1 VDPERWQQIKEVFGD
16 AVQREPSLRA
26 AFLAEACA
34 DDRDLRAEV
43 EKLLNSSY
51 DTDFIAHPT
60 VAEVGKTIVGAWQQ
74 LNVGQR
80 LGRYRITQPLGKGG
94 MGEVYLAHDT
104 ELERDVAL
112 KILPVE
118 VAGNRQRMQRFI
130 QEARTASALNH
141 QNIITI
147 YEVGQ
152 ADGVRFIATEYIKGE
167 TLRQRLRR
175 GSLSLRECFEVAVQ
189 TAAALSAAHEAK
201 IVHRD
206 IKPEN
211 IMLRPDGLVKVLDFG
226 LAKLTEKSAVE
237 SPDPYAA
244 TRPQIDTAPGVVLGT
259 FNYMSPEQARG
270 KQVDARTDIWSLGVV
285 LYEIIAGRQPFEG
298 ETNSDILAAILKTD
312 PEPLAQVAPATP
324 AELQHIVGMALQRDK
339 EARYQTAN
347 DLLADLKGLQEDLA
361 FAARLREAPI
371 ISQARAPTEMDARR
385 TAEENKKKRH
395 YFVLAFATLIV
406 LLVLLAMGFYL
417 NRTRRIQ
424 ETATNTGL
432 AVGQIKPRRSVAVLG
447 FKNLSGNLDAAWLST
462 ALSEMLSTELAAGEE
477 IRMIP
482 GENVAR
488 MRIELSLA
496 DTDSFAK
503 DTLAQIKKNLGTD
516 VVVLG
521 SYVTLGEKR
530 GGQIRLDLRL
540 QDVAAG
546 ETIGTVVETGTEAN
560 LFELVSRAGQRLR
573 DRLGVAALSG
583 DEANRVLASLP
594 SNPEAA
600 RHYAEGLERLRLFDA
615 QRARELF
622 EKAIA
627 ADPKYPMAYSALAAA
642 WTTLGYNPKAREAA
656 KKAFDLSGN
665 LSREERLVVEG
676 RYQETFREWENAAG
690 TYHTL
695 LGLFPDNLEYGLRLV
710 FVQTF
715 GGKTK
720 EALATIESLRKLPSP
735 ARDDPRIDLSEMAAA
750 QELSDFKLEQAAATR
765 AAEKAAAQ
773 GARLLL
779 ARARLFE
786 GWALHS
792 LGENERAIAVSNEA
806 KQIYAGAGDR
816 RGVANALGNVANV
829 LWREGDLAGAKKMFN
844 ESLQIRRE
852 IGEQR
857 GVAVTLNNL
866 AGVLLDEGK
875 LRDGTRMFQEAI
887 ANYRAVND
895 RGGLATTLHNLG
907 GVLRDQASLVEARK
921 NLEEAQTISRE
932 IGDEH
937 EVVTASVRLEEVL
950 FDQGDLAEAKK
961 LSERALAFY
970 RETNDD
976 KTLWAAALYDQG
988 MILLAEGNLAGARQE
1003 YDESLAINNETG
1015 AKAEAAISRLALAA
1029 LSIEESHFAEAEA
1042 TAREVAEILRAAK
1055 FSIAEGQACVILSQA
1070 LVAQGKVSDA
1080 DKAIS
1085 RANELLGTTEN
1096 RGAHI
1101 ELSITTAQVRAASG
1115 HNAEAARILDNALAA
1130 ATKLGLVR
1138 LQFEARLVHGK
1149 IELQGGSKDAGRV
1162 RLAALEKEANAK
1174 GFGLIARKAATLRG

>member
-1 VDPERWQQIKEVFGD
+1 MDPERWQQIKEVFGD
-16 AVQREPSLRA
+16 AVQREPSQRA

-34 DDRDLRAEV
+34 DDRDLRAEI

-51 DTDFIAHPT
+51 DTDFIAQQT
-60 VAEVGKTIVGAWQQ
+60 VGEVSETIVAPPQQ
-74 LNVGQR
+74 LRVGQR

-112 KILPVE
+112 KILPAE

-152 ADGVRFIATEYIKGE
+152 VDGVRFIATEYIKGE

-175 GSLSLRECFEVAVQ
+175 ESLSLRECFEVAVQ

-237 SPDPYAA
+237 SPDPSAA

-285 LYEIIAGRQPFEG
+285 LYEIVAGRQPFDG

-312 PEPLAQVAPATP
+312 PEPLAQIAPATP
-324 AELQHIVGMALQRDK
+324 AELQHIVGTALQRDK

-347 DLLADLKGLQEDLA
+347 DLLVDLKGLQEDLA
-361 FAARLREAPI
+361 FAARLREAPVS
-371 ISQARAPTEMDARR
+371 SQAGAPKEISAV
-385 TAEENKKKRH
+385 EETKRKQH
-395 YFVLAFATLIV
+395 YLVMAGVTLIV
-406 LLVLLAMGFYL
+406 LLVVLALGFYL

-424 ETATNTGL
+424 ETATTTGL
-432 AVGQIKPRRSVAVLG
+432 AVGPITLRRSVAVLG
-447 FKNLSGNLDAAWLST
+447 FKNLSGNLATAWLST
-462 ALSEMLSTELAAGEE
+462 ALSEMLSTELAAGEK

-503 DTLAQIKKNLGTD
+503 DTLAQIKMNLGTD

-521 SYVTLGEKR
+521 SYVTLGEKG

-540 QDVAAG
+540 QDAAAG

-573 DRLGVAALSG
+573 DRLGVSALTG
-583 DEANRVLASLP
+583 DEANRLLASLP

-600 RHYAEGLERLRLFDA
+600 RLYAEGLERLRLFDA

-676 RYQETFREWENAAG
+676 RYQETFREWEKAAA

-710 FVQTF
+710 VVQTF

-735 ARDDPRIDLSEMAAA
+735 ARDDPRIDLSEMTAA
-750 QELSDFKLEQAAATR
+750 QELSDYKLEQAAATR
-765 AAEKAAAQ
+765 AAEKATAQ

-786 GWALHS
+786 GWALHN
-792 LGENERAIAVSNEA
+792 LGENEKAVAASNEA
-806 KQIYAGAGDR
+806 KQIYSAAGDR
-816 RGVANALGNVANV
+816 RGVANCLSNVASV
-829 LWREGDLAGAKKMFN
+829 LWRQGDLAGAKKMFN

-857 GVAVTLNNL
+857 GVAVILNNL

-875 LRDGTRMFQEAI
+875 LREGTRMFQEAI
-887 ANYRAVND
+887 VNYRAVND
-895 RGGLATTLHNLG
+895 RAGMATSLHNLG

-921 NLEEAQTISRE
+921 NLEEAQTIARE

-937 EVVTASVRLEEVL
+937 TEVTASVRLGQVL
-950 FDQGDLAEAKK
+950 FDQGDLAEARK
-961 LSERALAFY
+961 LDEQALAFY
-970 RETNDD
+970 REANDD
-976 KTLWAAALYDQG
+976 RTQWAAVLYDLG
-988 MILLAEGNLAGARQE
+988 MVLLAAGDLAGARQKSE
-1003 YDESLAINNETG
+1003 ELLAMNNETG

-1029 LSIEESHFAEAEA
+1029 IAIEESHFAEAEA
-1042 TAREVAEILRAAK
+1042 TAREVAEILHAAK
-1055 FSIAEGQACVILSQA
+1055 FTIAEGQACVILSRA
-1070 LVAQGKVSDA
+1070 LVAQGKISDA
-1080 DKAIS
+1080 ANAIG
-1085 RANELLGTTEN
+1085 RANELLGKTEN
-1096 RGAHI
+1096 RGAQI
-1101 ELSITTAQVRAASG
+1101 ELSIATAQVRAASG

-1149 IELQGGSKDAGRV
+1149 IELQGGSKDAGRA